1 MTKEKRKDKWDK
13 NANIRAKALML
24 VVMLFVNCIATSG
37 RSDEFIRSSQQE
49 ATLTVE
55 IKSNNKTIIPKLKET
70 AVNIGDTDSKTYVVK
85 KKSDAKLVNS
95 IKVPAGT
102 KLTGQNIIV
111 TLADGQKLIEVIPS
125 FGRKTIMT
133 QGGKEYRYILTI
145 YEDVFSVEGRI
156 Y

>member
-1 MTKEKRKDKWDK
+1 MTNEKRIDKWDK
-13 NANIRAKALML
+13 NTNIMAKALML

-37 RSDEFIRSSQQE
+37 RSDEFIQSSQQE
-49 ATLTVE
+49 ATSTVE

-70 AVNIGDTDSKTYVVK
+70 SINIGDTDSKTFVVK

>member
-1 MTKEKRKDKWDK
+1 MTKEKRKDKWEK
-13 NANIRAKALML
+13 KTNIKAKALML
-24 VVMLFVNCIATSG
+24 VVMLFLNCIATSG
-37 RSDEFIRSSQQE
+37 LSFIRSTQQE

-55 IKSNNKTIIPKLKET
+55 IKSNDKTIIPKLKET
-70 AVNIGDTDSKTYVVK
+70 AVNIGNTDSKTYVVK
-85 KKSDAKLVNS
+85 KKSDTKLVNS

-111 TLADGQKLIEVIPS
+111 TLADGQRLIEAIPS
-125 FGRKTIMT
+125 FGRKTIMA

-145 YEDVFSVEGRI
+145 YEDAFSVEGRI

>member
-24 VVMLFVNCIATSG
+24 VVMLFLNCIATSG
-37 RSDEFIRSSQQE
+37 RSDEFIQSSQQE

-85 KKSDAKLVNS
+85 KKNNAKLVNS

-111 TLADGQKLIEVIPS
+111 TLADGQRLIEVIPS
-125 FGRKTIMT
+125 FGRKTIMA

-145 YEDVFSVEGRI
+145 YEDAFSVEGRI

>member
-24 VVMLFVNCIATSG
+24 VVMMFLNCIATSG
-37 RSDEFIRSSQQE
+37 RSDEFIQSSQQK

-55 IKSNNKTIIPKLKET
+55 IKSNDKTIIPKLKET
-70 AVNIGDTDSKTYVVK
+70 AVNIGDTDSKTFVVK
-85 KKSDAKLVNS
+85 KRNNAKLVNS

-111 TLADGQKLIEVIPS
+111 TLADGQKLIEAIPS
-125 FGRKTIMT
+125 FGRKTIMA

-145 YEDVFSVEGRI
+145 YEDAFSVEGRI

>member
-13 NANIRAKALML
+13 NTNIMAKALML

-37 RSDEFIRSSQQE
+37 RSDEFIQSSQQE

-55 IKSNNKTIIPKLKET
+55 IKSNDKTIIPKLKET
-70 AVNIGDTDSKTYVVK
+70 AVNIGDTDSKTFVVK
-85 KKSDAKLVNS
+85 KKNNAKLVNS

>member
-1 MTKEKRKDKWDK
+1 M
-13 NANIRAKALML
+13 
-24 VVMLFVNCIATSG
+24 
-37 RSDEFIRSSQQE
+37 
-49 ATLTVE
+49 TVE
-55 IKSNNKTIIPKLKET
+55 IKSNDKTIIPKLKET

-85 KKSDAKLVNS
+85 KKNNAKMVNS

>member
-1 MTKEKRKDKWDK
+1 MTKGKRKDKWDK
-13 NANIRAKALML
+13 NTNTKAKALML
-24 VVMLFVNCIATSG
+24 VVMLFLNCIATSG
-37 RSDEFIRSSQQE
+37 LSFIQSSQQK

-85 KKSDAKLVNS
+85 KKNNAKLVNS

-111 TLADGQKLIEVIPS
+111 TLADGQRLIEAIPS
-125 FGRKTIMT
+125 FGKKNIMA
-133 QGGKEYRYILTI
+133 QGGKEYRYILTL
-145 YEDVFSVEGRI
+145 YEDTFSVEGRI